1 MNLDLT
7 AIGVLISLALNSVNL
22 LANVRSML
30 SAGEKKLEEKVA
42 KIEKDQ
48 VEHDRRIQTVEGE
61 IKHMPDKDSFQ
72 RMQLDLTELKG
83 QIASALKSS
92 EATERA
98 TRRVED
104 FLLKRGGE

>member
-1 MNLDLT
+1 MTPQEIVLYLNLALS
-7 AIGVLISLALNSVNL
+7 SLALLGHAKGYFS
-22 LANVRSML
+22 S
-30 SAGEKKLEEKVA
+30 GEKKLEGRVETL
-42 KIEKDQ
+42 ERHQ
-48 VEHDRRIQTVEGE
+48 VDHDRRIQSVEGE

-72 RMQLDLTELKG
+72 KMQLDLAELKG
-83 QIASALKSS
+83 QINSMVKSS